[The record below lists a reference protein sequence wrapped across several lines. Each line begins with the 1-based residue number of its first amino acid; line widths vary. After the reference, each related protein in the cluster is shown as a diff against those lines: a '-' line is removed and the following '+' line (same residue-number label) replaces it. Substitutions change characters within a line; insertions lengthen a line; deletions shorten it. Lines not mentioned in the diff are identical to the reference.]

1 MKYNIEILI
10 KSILAG
16 IMIGI
21 GGTIYLSLDD
31 KIVGSILFAIGLFII
46 VVYSFNLYTGKI
58 GYLINNFNK
67 KYIRELIITL
77 IGNFIGTFFVG
88 FILKYTRIYT
98 MISEKA
104 KTLADIKL
112 NDTLISILIL
122 SFFCGILMYL
132 AVNTYKEVKDIGKYL
147 AVFLGVIV
155 FILCGFEHCIANMYY
170 FSVSSTWSLNTLLY
184 LLVMILGNSLGGIL
198 IPLCNK
204 VIKKGGR
211 NLVFLLIFLFN
222 IFNIFYNYVKIY
234 LFFKYI

>member
-1 MKYNIEILI
+1 MKSNISILI

-21 GGTIYLSLDD
+21 GGTIYLSLDN
-31 KIVGSILFAIGLFII
+31 KIVGAIQFAIGLFII

-204 VIKKGGR
+204 VIKKGQKHSFS
-211 NLVFLLIFLFN
+211 NH
-222 IFNIFYNYVKIY
+222 FYNKFYN
-234 LFFKYI
+234 

>member
-1 MKYNIEILI
+1 MKSNISILI

-21 GGTIYLSLDD
+21 GGTIYLSLDN
-31 KIVGSILFAIGLFII
+31 KIVGSILFVIGLFII

-88 FILKYTRIYT
+88 FVLRYTRIYT
-98 MISEKA
+98 SISDKA
-104 KTLADIKL
+104 KGLVDIKL

-155 FILCGFEHCIANMYY
+155 FVLCGFEHCIANMYY

-204 VIKKGGR
+204 VIKKW
-211 NLVFLLIFLFN
+211 
-222 IFNIFYNYVKIY
+222 
-234 LFFKYI
+234 

>member
-1 MKYNIEILI
+1 MNIVNYMKLKLKIGSSDYMKYNIEVLI

-21 GGTIYLSLDD
+21 GGSIYLSLDN
-31 KIVGSILFAIGLFII
+31 KIVGSILFAIGLFMI

-98 MISEKA
+98 MISEKS
-104 KTLADIKL
+104 KILAEIKL

-204 VIKKGGR
+204 IINK
-211 NLVFLLIFLFN
+211 
-222 IFNIFYNYVKIY
+222 
-234 LFFKYI
+234 

>member
-1 MKYNIEILI
+1 
-10 KSILAG
+10 
-16 IMIGI
+16 MIGI
-21 GGTIYLSLDD
+21 GGTIYLSLDN

-46 VVYSFNLYTGKI
+46 VVYSFNLYTGKM

-88 FILKYTRIYT
+88 FVLRYTRIYT
-98 MISEKA
+98 SISDKA
-104 KTLADIKL
+104 KGLVDIKL

-204 VIKKGGR
+204 VIKKG
-211 NLVFLLIFLFN
+211 
-222 IFNIFYNYVKIY
+222 
-234 LFFKYI
+234 

>member
-1 MKYNIEILI
+1 MKSNISILI

-21 GGTIYLSLDD
+21 GGTIYLSLDN
-31 KIVGSILFAIGLFII
+31 KIVGSILFVIGLFII

-88 FILKYTRIYT
+88 FVLRYTRIYT
-98 MISEKA
+98 SISDKA
-104 KTLADIKL
+104 KGLVDIKL

-204 VIKKGGR
+204 VIKKG
-211 NLVFLLIFLFN
+211 
-222 IFNIFYNYVKIY
+222 
-234 LFFKYI
+234 

>member
-21 GGTIYLSLDD
+21 GGTIYLSLDN

-88 FILKYTRIYT
+88 FVLRYTRIYT
-98 MISEKA
+98 SISDKA
-104 KTLADIKL
+104 KGLVDIKL

-184 LLVMILGNSLGGIL
+184 LLVMILGNRDRKS
-198 IPLCNK
+198 
-204 VIKKGGR
+204 V
-211 NLVFLLIFLFN
+211 V
-222 IFNIFYNYVKIY
+222 
-234 LFFKYI
+234 

>member
-10 KSILAG
+10 KSFLAG

-21 GGTIYLSLDD
+21 GGTIYLSLDN

-77 IGNFIGTFFVG
+77 IGNFIGTLFVG

-122 SFFCGILMYL
+122 SLFCGILMYL
-132 AVNTYKEVKDIGKYL
+132 AVNTYKEVKDTGKYL

-204 VIKKGGR
+204 VIKKG
-211 NLVFLLIFLFN
+211 
-222 IFNIFYNYVKIY
+222 
-234 LFFKYI
+234 

>member
-1 MKYNIEILI
+1 MKSNISILI

-21 GGTIYLSLDD
+21 GGTIYLSLDN
-31 KIVGSILFAIGLFII
+31 KIVGSILFVIGLFII

-88 FILKYTRIYT
+88 FVLRYTRIYT
-98 MISEKA
+98 SISDKA
-104 KTLADIKL
+104 KGLVDIKL

-155 FILCGFEHCIANMYY
+155 FVLCGFEHCIANMYY

-204 VIKKGGR
+204 VIKKG
-211 NLVFLLIFLFN
+211 
-222 IFNIFYNYVKIY
+222 
-234 LFFKYI
+234 

>member
-1 MKYNIEILI
+1 MNIVNYMKRKLKIESSDYMKYNIEILI

-58 GYLINNFNK
+58 GYLINNFSK

-77 IGNFIGTFFVG
+77 IGNFIGTLFVG

-147 AVFLGVIV
+147 AVFLGVVV

-204 VIKKGGR
+204 VIKKG
-211 NLVFLLIFLFN
+211 VET
-222 IFNIFYNYVKIY
+222 
-234 LFFKYI
+234 

>member
-21 GGTIYLSLDD
+21 GGTIYLSLDN
-31 KIVGSILFAIGLFII
+31 KIVGSILFVIGLFII

-88 FILKYTRIYT
+88 FVLRYTRIYT
-98 MISEKA
+98 SISDKA
-104 KTLADIKL
+104 KGLVDIKL

-204 VIKKGGR
+204 VIKKG
-211 NLVFLLIFLFN
+211 
-222 IFNIFYNYVKIY
+222 
-234 LFFKYI
+234 

>member
-21 GGTIYLSLDD
+21 GGTIYLSLDY

-88 FILKYTRIYT
+88 FVLRYTRIYT
-98 MISEKA
+98 SISDKA
-104 KTLADIKL
+104 KGLVDIKL

-204 VIKKGGR
+204 VIKKG
-211 NLVFLLIFLFN
+211 
-222 IFNIFYNYVKIY
+222 
-234 LFFKYI
+234 

>member
-21 GGTIYLSLDD
+21 GGTIYLSLDN
-31 KIVGSILFAIGLFII
+31 KTVGSILFAIGLFII
-46 VVYSFNLYTGKI
+46 VVYSFNLYTGKM

-88 FILKYTRIYT
+88 FVLRYTRIYT
-98 MISEKA
+98 SISDKA
-104 KTLADIKL
+104 KGLVDIKL

-204 VIKKGGR
+204 VIKKG
-211 NLVFLLIFLFN
+211 
-222 IFNIFYNYVKIY
+222 
-234 LFFKYI
+234 

>member
-1 MKYNIEILI
+1 MKKNVSILI

-21 GGTIYLSLDD
+21 GGTIFLSLDN
-31 KIVGSILFAIGLFII
+31 KIVGSILFAIGLFVI
-46 VVYSFNLYTGKI
+46 VVYGFNLYTGKI
-58 GYLINNFNK
+58 GYLVDNFNK

-88 FILKYTRIYT
+88 FILRYTRIYT
-98 MISEKA
+98 SISDKA
-104 KTLADIKL
+104 KGLVDIKL

-132 AVNTYKEVKDIGKYL
+132 AVNTYKEVKDVGKYL

-170 FSVSSTWSLNTLLY
+170 FSIANAWHLNTLLY
-184 LLVMILGNSLGGIL
+184 LFIMIIGNSLGGIL

-204 VIKKGGR
+204 IINK
-211 NLVFLLIFLFN
+211 
-222 IFNIFYNYVKIY
+222 
-234 LFFKYI
+234 

>member
-21 GGTIYLSLDD
+21 GGTIYLSLDN

-46 VVYSFNLYTGKI
+46 VVYSFNLYTGKM

-77 IGNFIGTFFVG
+77 IGNFIGTLFVG

-170 FSVSSTWSLNTLLY
+170 FTVSSTWSLNTLLY

-204 VIKKGGR
+204 VIKKG
-211 NLVFLLIFLFN
+211 VET
-222 IFNIFYNYVKIY
+222 
-234 LFFKYI
+234 

>member
-21 GGTIYLSLDD
+21 GGTIYLSLDN

-88 FILKYTRIYT
+88 FVLRYTRIYT
-98 MISEKA
+98 SISDKA
-104 KTLADIKL
+104 KGLVDIKL

-204 VIKKGGR
+204 GIKKG
-211 NLVFLLIFLFN
+211 
-222 IFNIFYNYVKIY
+222 
-234 LFFKYI
+234 

>member
-1 MKYNIEILI
+1 MNIVNYMKRKLKIESSDYMKYNIEILI

-77 IGNFIGTFFVG
+77 IGNFIGTLFVG

-204 VIKKGGR
+204 VIKKG
-211 NLVFLLIFLFN
+211 
-222 IFNIFYNYVKIY
+222 
-234 LFFKYI
+234 

>member
-21 GGTIYLSLDD
+21 GGTIYLSLDN

-88 FILKYTRIYT
+88 FVLRYTRIYT
-98 MISEKA
+98 SISDKA
-104 KTLADIKL
+104 KGLVDIKL

-204 VIKKGGR
+204 VIKR
-211 NLVFLLIFLFN
+211 VET
-222 IFNIFYNYVKIY
+222 
-234 LFFKYI
+234 

>member
-21 GGTIYLSLDD
+21 GGTIYLSLDN

-77 IGNFIGTFFVG
+77 IGNLIGTFFVG
-88 FILKYTRIYT
+88 FILRYTRTYN

-122 SFFCGILMYL
+122 SFFFGILMYL

-204 VIKKGGR
+204 VIKKG
-211 NLVFLLIFLFN
+211 
-222 IFNIFYNYVKIY
+222 
-234 LFFKYI
+234 